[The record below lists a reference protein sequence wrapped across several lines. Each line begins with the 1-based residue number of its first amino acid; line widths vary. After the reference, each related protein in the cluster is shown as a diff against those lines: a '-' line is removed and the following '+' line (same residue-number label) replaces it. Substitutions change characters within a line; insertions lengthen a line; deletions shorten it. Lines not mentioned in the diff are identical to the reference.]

1 MKNNSPRIGDLVRCA
16 DGDVG
21 VVLDCWDD
29 EREEMFKV
37 KIAWN
42 SGPTYVD
49 HWPPME
55 YPGETGMFF
64 IMSRAC
70 LK

>member
-16 DGDVG
+16 DGDIG

-29 EREEMFKV
+29 EWEDIFKV

-49 HWPPME
+49 HWPSTE
-55 YPGETGMFF
+55 YPETGMFF